1 MDDIKIEPVDLS
13 ERVEEIRE
21 RAIFPILEL
30 IPVFEKE
37 INKRVYGNVVVM
49 FAGRGLRIRIQNDK
63 FVFGYELSIDY
74 LYGNIG
80 IIIDDCMYKYQQEIL
95 KRYIKKTDVSEK
107 NRRNTSDC
115 KTSYKKNNKSNQERL
130 GK

>member
-1 MDDIKIEPVDLS
+1 
-13 ERVEEIRE
+13 
-21 RAIFPILEL
+21 
-30 IPVFEKE
+30 
-37 INKRVYGNVVVM
+37 M